1 MIAPLLHTDPGIQ
14 PARQD
19 PTMQFDESHEG
30 DYRIFVGAVE
40 APRGGDGYIAA
51 LIVNRVRGVL
61 PKHPEAFRDDSLA
74 CGYRWRSADE
84 AMHYAMNRARE
95 LIRSRSQMLAC

>member
-1 MIAPLLHTDPGIQ
+1 MIATLLDTDTGIQ

-19 PTMQFDESHEG
+19 PTMRFDESQEG

-51 LIVNRVRGVL
+51 LIVHHDFAAAYRRSLAQNATPMPVL
-61 PKHPEAFRDDSLA
+61 P
-74 CGYRWRSADE
+74 
-84 AMHYAMNRARE
+84 ARKRKAT
-95 LIRSRSQMLAC
+95 LLTQ